1 VEIALY
7 LLSGAAFAATAL
19 WLWHRG
25 LSQLV
30 AELKSEKSRLAGETQ
45 TLQRSLAV
53 ELALTATLE
62 ERVRRIPELEQDLI
76 GYQAV
81 REENARLLAALNLER
96 KQADEKLKL
105 LAEAK
110 QALAEQFQNLANRI
124 FEEKG
129 EKLVQ
134 QNVANLDSLLKPLG
148 ERLKEFQDR
157 VEETYDKES
166 KQRFSLQTEIHK
178 LVEANARMSVDALNL
193 ANALKGD
200 AKTQGAWGEVVLE
213 RVLEASGLQKGREY
227 DLQVS
232 LEAADG
238 GKARPD
244 VIIRLPEA
252 KHVVVDSKVS
262 LTAYEAYC
270 SAEDDFAKKRE
281 LARHIESLRAH
292 VRTLADKNYQSL
304 YGIRTPDFVLM
315 FVPVEPA
322 FALALREKQD
332 LFEDAFNR
340 NVMIVSPTTLLISL
354 RTIASIWRYEY
365 QNRNA
370 QELVRQCTALYE
382 KFVGF
387 VADLEDIG
395 KRLKAAQ
402 TSYDDAYGKLAAG
415 RGNLIRQVER
425 IRELGLK
432 PVKPLPAQLTEL
444 ALEADAEPLRA
455 DAEPMRAEAEPVRSL
470 PSAGH

>member
-1 VEIALY
+1 M
-7 LLSGAAFAATAL
+7 

-25 LSQLV
+25 T
-30 AELKSEKSRLAGETQ
+30 AERVEDLKSEKVRLAGQAEL
-45 TLQRSLAV
+45 LQRQLAA
-53 ELALTATLE
+53 EQALTATLE
-62 ERVRRIPELEQDLI
+62 ERVTRIPELEQELT
-76 GYQAV
+76 GYQAA
-81 REENARLLAALNLER
+81 REENARLLSALNLER
-96 KQADEKLKL
+96 RQADEKLKL
-105 LAEAK
+105 LAEARE
-110 QALAEQFQNLANRI
+110 ALAEQFQNLANRI

-134 QNVANLDSLLKPLG
+134 QNVANLDTLLKPLG
-148 ERLKEFQDR
+148 ERLKEFQVR

-166 KQRFSLQTEIHK
+166 KQRFSLQNEIQK
-178 LVEANARMSVDALNL
+178 LVEANAKMSVEALNL
-193 ANALKGD
+193 TNALKGD
-200 AKTQGAWGEVVLE
+200 SKTQGAWGEVVLE

-227 DLQVS
+227 EIQVT
-232 LEAADG
+232 LDGEG

-244 VIIRLPEA
+244 VIIRLPES

-270 SAEDDFAKKRE
+270 SAEDETARKRE
-281 LARHIESLRAH
+281 LARHIDSIRAH
-292 VRTLADKNYQSL
+292 VKGLADKNYQSL

-315 FVPVEPA
+315 FIPLEPA
-322 FALALREKQD
+322 FALAGGKTD
-332 LFEDAFNR
+332 LFDEAFTR
-340 NVMIVSPTTLLISL
+340 NVMIVSPTTLVIAL

-387 VADLEDIG
+387 VSDVEEVG
-395 KRLKAAQ
+395 RRLDAAQ
-402 TSYDDAYGKLAAG
+402 VSYGDAYDKLTRG

-432 PVKPLPAQLTEL
+432 PAKSLPPQLIEASGEAEVRVLPA
-444 ALEADAEPLRA
+444 
-455 DAEPMRAEAEPVRSL
+455 
-470 PSAGH
+470 SASKTQ

>member
-1 VEIALY
+1 VEVILYVVVAAAL
-7 LLSGAAFAATAL
+7 GAAGM
-19 WLWHRG
+19 WLWYRG
-25 LSQLV
+25 TAQRLDELKGIEKQLLTEQALV
-30 AELKSEKSRLAGETQ
+30 A
-45 TLQRSLAV
+45 TLQ
-53 ELALTATLE
+53 
-62 ERVRRIPELEQDLI
+62 ERARRIPELEQELS
-76 GYQAV
+76 GYQAA
-81 REENARLLAALNLER
+81 REENARLLQALALER
-96 KQADEKLKL
+96 RQADEKLKL

-110 QALAEQFQNLANRI
+110 EALAEQFQNLANRI

-134 QNVANLDSLLKPLG
+134 QNVANLDSLLRPLG
-148 ERLKEFQDR
+148 ERLKEFQVR

-166 KQRFSLQTEIHK
+166 KQRFSLQNEIQK
-178 LVEANARMSVDALNL
+178 LVEANARMSVDALSL

-200 AKTQGAWGEVVLE
+200 SRTQGAWGEVVLE
-213 RVLEASGLQKGREY
+213 RVLEASGLQRGREY

-232 LEAADG
+232 LQGAEG

-244 VIIRLPEA
+244 VIVRLPEN

-262 LTAYEAYC
+262 LTAYEAYTR
-270 SAEDDFAKKRE
+270 AEDEGGAKRE
-281 LARHIESLRAH
+281 LARHIDSLRAH
-292 VRTLADKNYQSL
+292 VKGLAEKNYQSL

-322 FALALREKQD
+322 FALALRERQD
-332 LFEDAFNR
+332 LFEDAFSR

-370 QELVRQCTALYE
+370 QELVRQCTALYD

-387 VADLEDIG
+387 VTDLEDIG

-402 TSYDDAYGKLAAG
+402 SSYDDAYGKLASG
-415 RGNLIRQVER
+415 KGNLVRQVER

-432 PVKPLPAQLTEL
+432 PAKLLPEHLTEVSMED
-444 ALEADAEPLRA
+444 EAAA
-455 DAEPMRAEAEPVRSL
+455 QKSL
-470 PSAGH
+470 PH

>member
-1 VEIALY
+1 MEIGLYAVIGAVIGAL
-7 LLSGAAFAATAL
+7 GM

-25 LSQLV
+25 TKERLD
-30 AELKSEKSRLAGETQ
+30 ELKGIEKLLATEQ
-45 TLQRSLAV
+45 
-53 ELALTATLE
+53 ALVATLE
-62 ERVRRIPELEQDLI
+62 ERGRRIPELEQALE
-76 GYQAV
+76 GYQAA
-81 REENARLLAALNLER
+81 REENARLLQALNLER
-96 KQADEKLKL
+96 RQADEKLKL

-110 QALAEQFQNLANRI
+110 EALAEQFQNLANRI

-134 QNVANLDSLLKPLG
+134 QNVANLDTLLKPLG
-148 ERLKEFQDR
+148 ERLKEFQVR

-166 KQRFSLQTEIHK
+166 KQRFSLQTEIQK

-200 AKTQGAWGEVVLE
+200 SRTQGAWGEVVLE

-227 DLQVS
+227 ELQAT
-232 LEAADG
+232 LEAAEG
-238 GKARPD
+238 GRARPD
-244 VIIRLPEA
+244 VLIRLPEN
-252 KHVVVDSKVS
+252 KHVVVDAKVS
-262 LTAYEAYC
+262 LTAYEAYTR
-270 SAEDDFAKKRE
+270 AEDELVRKRE
-281 LARHIESLRAH
+281 LGRHIESLRAH
-292 VRTLADKNYQSL
+292 VKGLADKNYQSL

-322 FALALREKQD
+322 FALALREKPE
-332 LFEDAFNR
+332 LFEDAFSR
-340 NVMIVSPTTLLISL
+340 SVMIVSPTTLLISL

-370 QELVRQCTALYE
+370 QELVRQCTALYD

-387 VADLEDIG
+387 VGDLEDIG

-402 TSYDDAYGKLAAG
+402 SSYDDAYGKLASG
-415 RGNLIRQVER
+415 KGNLVRQVER

-432 PVKPLPAQLTEL
+432 PSKPLPAQLTEG
-444 ALEADAEPLRA
+444 ALESDAAIDAGRRQSLRRDGSFGEPA
-455 DAEPMRAEAEPVRSL
+455 
-470 PSAGH
+470 